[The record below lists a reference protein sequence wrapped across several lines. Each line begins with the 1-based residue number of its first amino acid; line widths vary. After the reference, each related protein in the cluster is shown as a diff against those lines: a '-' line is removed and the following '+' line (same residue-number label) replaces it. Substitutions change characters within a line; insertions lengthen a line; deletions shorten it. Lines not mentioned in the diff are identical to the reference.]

1 MIKKILQGE
10 FACKSFVGESFD
22 EWFLN
27 QQLKFNYTQAK
38 NATMFVNYLQVLH
51 VSVTYAN
58 VVWDKISFHLRRV

>member
-22 EWFLN
+22 EWFVN
-27 QQLKFNYTQAK
+27 QQLKLNYTQAK

-58 VVWDKISFHLRRV
+58 AVWDKINFHLRRV